1 MENSVVIKSN
11 KNGITLVLD
20 PDLDFEQ
27 LVRDICVKFA
37 NNRRFFG
44 EVEMV
49 LEIEGRDVSGREA
62 AVIAEAIQ
70 LNSDITIPLIR
81 EKNELKDKRMMEMTD
96 RFYYDSIYDNAKII
110 RGSIGNDKKIT
121 SDGSI
126 VILGDVKAKGRVEA
140 TGNIIVFGTVYG
152 EVHAG
157 YPDNNSCY
165 IIANA
170 IEADEVSVGK
180 YTGSSEPKKKLFQ
193 KNNKTEPI
201 VAAVWSKKLICESL
215 SMGLIKR
222 LN

>member
-27 LVRDICVKFA
+27 LVRDICAKFA

-81 EKNELKDKRMMEMTD
+81 EKNELKDKRMMEMT
-96 RFYYDSIYDNAKII
+96 
-110 RGSIGNDKKIT
+110 
-121 SDGSI
+121 
-126 VILGDVKAKGRVEA
+126 
-140 TGNIIVFGTVYG
+140 
-152 EVHAG
+152 
-157 YPDNNSCY
+157 
-165 IIANA
+165 
-170 IEADEVSVGK
+170 
-180 YTGSSEPKKKLFQ
+180 
-193 KNNKTEPI
+193 
-201 VAAVWSKKLICESL
+201 
-215 SMGLIKR
+215 
-222 LN
+222 